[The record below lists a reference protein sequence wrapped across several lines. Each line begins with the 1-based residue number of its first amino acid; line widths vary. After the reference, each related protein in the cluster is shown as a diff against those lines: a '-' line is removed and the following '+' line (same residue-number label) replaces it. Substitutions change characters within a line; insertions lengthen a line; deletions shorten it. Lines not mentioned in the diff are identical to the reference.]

1 MAYMAG
7 QSGGYG
13 MLQFTKRDLYN
24 YVHIQRLS
32 QINDGDAA
40 ATISYLEGKANADIM
55 SVARYTKP
63 LEGRLGSLFWADGQ
77 MMADYKLFGDVV
89 AFDATYR
96 SNKYKKPLVVFSGS
110 NHNKQTAIFGFALL
124 EDEEVRTYRWVLL
137 NLVDIMDNK
146 KPSVVVT
153 DGDKAMRAAIDDVLP
168 SARHRLCGWHLE
180 KNCVMQVKEPD
191 FRKVF
196 KKEMYAN
203 LDVLVFEDHW
213 TTTVQSLGLM
223 NNSWVKSTYELRHS
237 WATTYLQGT
246 FCTGYRTTSRCEGI
260 NAFVKGFLKS
270 TNSLLELVHSLD
282 RVVKI
287 YTGSVFKEV
296 RKQIKAV
303 GGLLF
308 LGKDTISTTSVYK
321 FSSTANR
328 RSVRRVLYDPTEPK
342 IECDCHMW
350 NSEGIPCTH
359 IFSVM
364 KYEGLEEISPSLI
377 LRRAMSVVAKLASE
391 DAAKFTLARDVI
403 ASLAQKLHGQT
414 GNTVD
419 HHAAVS
425 QKEVVKEPSFAR
437 TKGAPKHGRETATAA
452 QDEPGGKRRCCSSC
466 GKPGHTKR
474 TCSSQ
479 REAVVGESGLDIR
492 RGSEWY
498 IPSPVESNVTQSCL
512 PRLNPGG
519 GGGGNFFLGGQ
530 HIQQFFAAPTCST
543 QHSGLASE
551 PPATNASPERA
562 AAFTP
567 SHLNVPRSDAFLQW
581 VLENVNRNSSNA
593 NRSGN
598 RLP

>member
-1 MAYMAG
+1 
-7 QSGGYG
+7 
-13 MLQFTKRDLYN
+13 
-24 YVHIQRLS
+24 
-32 QINDGDAA
+32 
-40 ATISYLEGKANADIM
+40 
-55 SVARYTKP
+55 
-63 LEGRLGSLFWADGQ
+63 

-282 RVVKI
+282 RVVKVII

-377 LRRAMSVVAKLASE
+377 LRRWCKDAKE
-391 DAAKFTLARDVI
+391 WTPKETEREET
-403 ASLAQKLHGQT
+403 HG
-414 GNTVD
+414 
-419 HHAAVS
+419 S
-425 QKEVVKEPSFAR
+425 
-437 TKGAPKHGRETATAA
+437 
-452 QDEPGGKRRCCSSC
+452 
-466 GKPGHTKR
+466 
-474 TCSSQ
+474 
-479 REAVVGESGLDIR
+479 
-492 RGSEWY
+492 
-498 IPSPVESNVTQSCL
+498 
-512 PRLNPGG
+512 
-519 GGGGNFFLGGQ
+519 
-530 HIQQFFAAPTCST
+530 
-543 QHSGLASE
+543 
-551 PPATNASPERA
+551 
-562 AAFTP
+562 
-567 SHLNVPRSDAFLQW
+567 
-581 VLENVNRNSSNA
+581 
-593 NRSGN
+593 
-598 RLP
+598 

>member
-1 MAYMAG
+1 MDHVFNTEEEAYAAYKQFARLRGFGVRKGDVARVDGVLVRRDFFLPPEMKIYLDAQDQVWKVRRIDDSHNHPLAATMFNHLLPSHRSLSESNKAQVDSLKKFGIATLKIMAYMAG

-282 RVVKI
+282 RVVK
-287 YTGSVFKEV
+287 
-296 RKQIKAV
+296 
-303 GGLLF
+303 
-308 LGKDTISTTSVYK
+308 
-321 FSSTANR
+321 
-328 RSVRRVLYDPTEPK
+328 
-342 IECDCHMW
+342 
-350 NSEGIPCTH
+350 
-359 IFSVM
+359 
-364 KYEGLEEISPSLI
+364 
-377 LRRAMSVVAKLASE
+377 
-391 DAAKFTLARDVI
+391 VI
-403 ASLAQKLHGQT
+403 AITRLQ
-414 GNTVD
+414 
-419 HHAAVS
+419 
-425 QKEVVKEPSFAR
+425 PS
-437 TKGAPKHGRETATAA
+437 
-452 QDEPGGKRRCCSSC
+452 S
-466 GKPGHTKR
+466 
-474 TCSSQ
+474 
-479 REAVVGESGLDIR
+479 IR
-492 RGSEWY
+492 R
-498 IPSPVESNVTQSCL
+498 ITRPC
-512 PRLNPGG
+512 
-519 GGGGNFFLGGQ
+519 
-530 HIQQFFAAPTCST
+530 
-543 QHSGLASE
+543 
-551 PPATNASPERA
+551 
-562 AAFTP
+562 
-567 SHLNVPRSDAFLQW
+567 
-581 VLENVNRNSSNA
+581 
-593 NRSGN
+593 
-598 RLP
+598 

>member
-1 MAYMAG
+1 MDSTSQFSCGDDDRDWLSEEVFSGVASSSGEDEEHSFETDSEGCEMNEEVNGNGLGVDLVPSDGDPPSCRSVEDFMDHVFNTEEEAYAAYKQFARLRGFGVRKGDVARVDGVLVRRDFFLPPGGYKVWKVRRIDDSHNHPLAATMFNHLLPSHRSLSESNKAQVDSLKKFGIATLKIMAYMAG

-223 NNSWVKSTYELRHS
+223 NNSWGGEGYRNNEVTAQFYSTYYTPVLITGLDKIELFAS
-237 WATTYLQGT
+237 
-246 FCTGYRTTSRCEGI
+246 
-260 NAFVKGFLKS
+260 
-270 TNSLLELVHSLD
+270 
-282 RVVKI
+282 KI

-377 LRRAMSVVAKLASE
+377 LRRWCKDAKE
-391 DAAKFTLARDVI
+391 WTPKETEREET
-403 ASLAQKLHGQT
+403 HG
-414 GNTVD
+414 
-419 HHAAVS
+419 S
-425 QKEVVKEPSFAR
+425 
-437 TKGAPKHGRETATAA
+437 
-452 QDEPGGKRRCCSSC
+452 
-466 GKPGHTKR
+466 
-474 TCSSQ
+474 
-479 REAVVGESGLDIR
+479 
-492 RGSEWY
+492 
-498 IPSPVESNVTQSCL
+498 
-512 PRLNPGG
+512 
-519 GGGGNFFLGGQ
+519 
-530 HIQQFFAAPTCST
+530 
-543 QHSGLASE
+543 
-551 PPATNASPERA
+551 
-562 AAFTP
+562 
-567 SHLNVPRSDAFLQW
+567 
-581 VLENVNRNSSNA
+581 
-593 NRSGN
+593 
-598 RLP
+598 

>member
-168 SARHRLCGWHLE
+168 SARHR
-180 KNCVMQVKEPD
+180 
-191 FRKVF
+191 
-196 KKEMYAN
+196 KEMYAN

-282 RVVKI
+282 RVVKYYTPVLITGLDKIELFASKI

-377 LRRAMSVVAKLASE
+377 LRRWCKDAKE
-391 DAAKFTLARDVI
+391 WTPKETEREET
-403 ASLAQKLHGQT
+403 HG
-414 GNTVD
+414 
-419 HHAAVS
+419 S
-425 QKEVVKEPSFAR
+425 
-437 TKGAPKHGRETATAA
+437 
-452 QDEPGGKRRCCSSC
+452 
-466 GKPGHTKR
+466 
-474 TCSSQ
+474 
-479 REAVVGESGLDIR
+479 
-492 RGSEWY
+492 
-498 IPSPVESNVTQSCL
+498 
-512 PRLNPGG
+512 
-519 GGGGNFFLGGQ
+519 
-530 HIQQFFAAPTCST
+530 
-543 QHSGLASE
+543 
-551 PPATNASPERA
+551 
-562 AAFTP
+562 
-567 SHLNVPRSDAFLQW
+567 
-581 VLENVNRNSSNA
+581 
-593 NRSGN
+593 
-598 RLP
+598 